1 MKIGR
6 ILILLALILV
16 LGVGAAFLWLQKQ
29 SAAGEGSGN
38 GQPTPQPTQQMLP
51 VVIAAQPIRRGMR
64 ITDDLLAVVDLPADR
79 VIATQLTDPK
89 QAIGKLA
96 VRDLA
101 QGMFLTQ
108 ADVAEKLAVSSEGSL
123 ASLQVPPGYVAISIP
138 MTRLSGVAYGLRP
151 GDHVAV
157 LASFPFVDVDQ
168 EYQTVLPNKVSA
180 VSMLTPDGQPSIT
193 ANITSPEG
201 QQGGENGG
209 PARPAACEPACE
221 GRDFADEL
229 LNIPFYVMPSEAQRA
244 RLVSQM
250 LIKDA
255 VVLYVGTFPLTD
267 QQMMPTPQPTNTGQE
282 EETPEGN
289 QQQQQQQPPP
299 QPVPQGPQVPPDII
313 TLVVSPQ
320 EAVTLKYLMDRQVTM
335 TLALRAGGDTT
346 DISTEAVTLSY
357 VLGTYGVVVPAKL
370 PYDINPGL
378 DKVVPPVL
386 QNDNMIMMPA
396 R

>member
-16 LGVGAAFLWLQKQ
+16 LGVGAAFLWLRKQ
-29 SAAGEGSGN
+29 SAPSGGEAGGGPSAAE
-38 GQPTPQPTQQMLP
+38 QAPQDMLS
-51 VVIAAQPIRRGMR
+51 VVIAAQPIRRGTR
-64 ITDDLLAVVDLPADR
+64 ITDDLLAVVDLPTDR

-123 ASLQVPPGYVAISIP
+123 ASLQIPPGYVAISIP
-138 MTRLSGVAYGLRP
+138 MSRLSGVAYGLRP

-168 EYQTVLPNKVSA
+168 EYQSVLPNKVA
-180 VSMLTPDGQPSIT
+180 VVSPPQLT
-193 ANITSPEG
+193 
-201 QQGGENGG
+201 ENGQTLTAG
-209 PARPAACEPACE
+209 VTSGDAPV
-221 GRDFADEL
+221 GRSLTDDEL
-229 LNIPFYVMPSEAQRA
+229 GLPLYVVPSEAQRA

-255 VVLYVGTFPLTD
+255 VVLYVGTFPLAD
-267 QQMMPTPQPTNTGQE
+267 QEMKPSQQANETQE
-282 EETPEGN
+282 NAPEGQQ
-289 QQQQQQQPPP
+289 QQQQQQQPP
-299 QPVPQGPQVPPDII
+299 QYQEQSQQQQQAVSTAQAPPDIV

-320 EAVTLKYLMDRQVTM
+320 EAVTLKYLVDRQVAM
-335 TLALRAGGDTT
+335 TLALRAGGD
-346 DISTEAVTLSY
+346 STEISADAVTLSY
-357 VLGTYGVVVPAKL
+357 VLDTYGVVVPAKL
-370 PYDINPGL
+370 PYDINPAL
-378 DKVVPPVL
+378 EKVIPPTL
-386 QNDNMIMMPA
+386 QNDTIVTPPQ
-396 R
+396 